1 MQTRKNISST
11 PVLLTFAALLVTA
24 CSPAGFVEG
33 VVYDE
38 TYQIRDDRPAARESR
53 ADTILVVLSEED
65 GERFRAVTIEFPGY
79 KNAELG
85 QATPIAVG
93 GEDGPIVRASNG
105 ELVVDMRRDG
115 VRILSSKNDTFA
127 DIVSGHVILDSID
140 DVLAGSFEAKLES
153 GGYIRG
159 TFAIER

>member
-1 MQTRKNISST
+1 MITLKK
-11 PVLLTFAALLVTA
+11 LLSAPALTALSALLFTA

-53 ADTILVVLSEED
+53 ADTMLIVLSEED

-79 KNAELG
+79 ESVELG
-85 QATPIAVG
+85 TETPVAVDDG
-93 GEDGPIVRASNG
+93 DGPIIRASNG
-105 ELVVDMRRDG
+105 ELIVDMRKDG
-115 VRILSSKNDTFA
+115 ARILSSKNDTFA

-140 DVLAGSFEAKLES
+140 DVLAGSFEAELGS